1 MTASGGHGD
10 VQFVSR
16 TGQLRFSAPGQ
27 ILEAREKSD
36 VMGLL
41 RHAAA
46 QVALG
51 KYAAGFLAYEAAP
64 AFDPA
69 LRTHPPG
76 DHPLAWFGIYDAP
89 ETLPPLNELADGADP
104 APWRPLIDETAYR
117 EGVARIRNLIAA
129 GDTYQLNYT
138 FPMQA
143 AFEGDAWAW
152 FTRLCA
158 AQRGD
163 HGAYVHAGRYRIL
176 SASPE
181 LFFSLDGDRIVTRP
195 MKGTHARGLWPEQDR
210 RFARTLEN
218 SVKDRAENLMIVD
231 LLRNDL
237 GRIAQTGTVEAERL
251 FDIERFETLLQMTST
266 VSARTDADVPEIL
279 AALFPSGSVTG
290 APKVR
295 TMAIIRDIEPHPRG
309 VYCGI
314 IGWWGPG
321 RRAEFNVAIRT
332 VTVDT
337 VARNATYNVG
347 GGITWDST
355 PEAEFEEC
363 RLKAAV
369 LTRRLPDFELLESLR
384 WDGAY
389 SLLDEHL
396 QRLKDSADYFGFPYD
411 EQAIRSALDAAA
423 IGANTPRP
431 AKVRLRLAR
440 SGAVACTATPVSTT
454 GRWRVG
460 IAHHPIDSSSV
471 LLYHKTTHRA
481 LYDAALAQCPG
492 CDDAILWNGR
502 GEVTETTIANI
513 VIERAGRLITPPLE
527 CGLLPGVFRAML
539 IASGQLEEDIVR
551 LDELR
556 VAPRI
561 HLINSVRG
569 WIDARVAGIWT

>member
-1 MTASGGHGD
+1 MN
-10 VQFVSR
+10 
-16 TGQLRFSAPGQ
+16 
-27 ILEAREKSD
+27 
-36 VMGLL
+36 
-41 RHAAA
+41 HAANRVA
-46 QVALG
+46 QG

-64 AFDPA
+64 AFDAA

-76 DHPLAWFGIYDAP
+76 DFPLAWFGIYDAP
-89 ETLPPLNELADGADP
+89 EALPPLGELVDGVDP
-104 APWRPLIDETAYR
+104 VPWRPLIDEAAYR
-117 EGVARIRNLIAA
+117 DGVARIRALIEA

-138 FPMQA
+138 FPMRT

-152 FTRLCA
+152 YTRLCA

-163 HGAYVHAGRYRIL
+163 HGAYVHAGRYRVL

-181 LFFSLDGDRIVTRP
+181 LFFRLDGDRIVTRP
-195 MKGTHARGLWPEQDR
+195 MKGTHARGLWPDQDR
-210 RFARTLEN
+210 RFAEALAN
-218 SVKDRAENLMIVD
+218 SEKDRAENLMIVD

-237 GRIAQTGTVEAERL
+237 GRIARTGTVEAGPL
-251 FDIERFETLLQMTST
+251 FDVERYETLWQLTST

-279 AALFPSGSVTG
+279 GALFPSGSVTG

-295 TMAIIRDIEPHPRG
+295 TMEIIRDIEPHPRG
-309 VYCGI
+309 VYCGT

-337 VARNATYNVG
+337 ASQTATYNVG

-384 WDGAY
+384 WDGNY
-389 SLLDEHL
+389 FLLDEHL
-396 QRLKDSADYFGFPYD
+396 GRLKGSADYFGFPYD
-411 EQAIRSALDAAA
+411 ERAIRGTLNAAVA
-423 IGANTPRP
+423 ENPPRP

-440 SGAVACTATPVSTT
+440 SGTIECTAAPVSTR
-454 GRWRVG
+454 GRFRLG
-460 IAHHPIDSSSV
+460 IAPNPIDPSSV

-481 LYDAALAQCPG
+481 LYDESLSQCPG
-492 CDDAILWNGR
+492 CDDVILWNAR
-502 GEVTETTIANI
+502 GEVTETTIAN
-513 VIERAGRLITPPLE
+513 VVVERAGRFVTPPLE
-527 CGLLPGVFRAML
+527 CGLLPGVFRSSL
-539 IASGQLEEDIVR
+539 IAAGQLNEDIVT

-556 VAPRI
+556 RAPRV

-569 WIDARVAGIWT
+569 WIDAAIVV